1 MMRLERLV
9 APREHGR
16 VLVEPE
22 GGELRRLLRED
33 VRGADVRV
41 GDVTLG
47 ELRASLRRRLGV
59 DGPVI
64 LSGHQAEFYH
74 AGVFAKAIAASLLS
88 AAVGAAPWFLWV
100 DSDVPR
106 TTSLAVPERTGHA
119 LRRVNVEYMAPLEE
133 VPAESLSALPL
144 DQWREF
150 FAQVSERS
158 RAAESSVLP
167 TFVAGWLGGGSG
179 AVHLVDGLAR
189 GRGAVERALGLRPAR
204 DLRVSELSQT
214 PEFAALLGHA
224 LLNAGAL
231 AAAYNAALEAYRRR
245 FRVRAH
251 GRPVPPLVSDSR
263 VEVPFWAYRPGEAR
277 RRLFVSGGPD
287 RVGLYADDERIG
299 VVSSASLAR
308 FERGAELAG
317 ALGAWRVRPRA
328 LALSGFTRLLLSD
341 VFVHGIG
348 GARYDVMTDDVV
360 RRFLGCE
367 PAPMACVTATLHVEQ
382 AAARVTRDDLITARR
397 RSRDLRF
404 NPQRYL
410 RSVPAELLENR
421 DALLVRS
428 ERLRALHPR
437 DRAARRVVFG
447 EIRRVNEQI
456 LKTDPW
462 RAAEFDQ
469 RIDSLLHEWRASQIA
484 LDREYFYAFHS
495 PSALA
500 SLVSGLRSALGV

>member
-1 MMRLERLV
+1 MIRLERLV

-22 GGELRRLLRED
+22 GAELRRLLREE

-41 GDVTLG
+41 GDVTLA

-88 AAVGAAPWFLWV
+88 AGVGAAPWFLWV

-119 LRRVNVEYMAPLEE
+119 LRRVNVEYMAPPGE
-133 VPAESLSALPL
+133 VPAESLPALAL

-167 TFVAGWLGGGSG
+167 TFVAGWLGGG
-179 AVHLVDGLAR
+179 AVHLVDGLAC
-189 GRGAVERALGLRPAR
+189 GRGAVERTLELRPAR

-231 AAAYNAALEAYRRR
+231 AAAYNGALEAYRRR

-251 GRPVPPLVSDSR
+251 GRPVPPLVCDSR

-277 RRLFVSGGPD
+277 RRLFVSGGAD
-287 RVGLYADDERIG
+287 RVSLYAGDERIG
-299 VVSSASLAR
+299 VVSGASLAR
-308 FERGAELAG
+308 FERVADLAD

-382 AAARVTRDDLITARR
+382 TSQRVTRDELIAARR

-428 ERLRALHPR
+428 ERLRALQPR

-469 RIDSLLHEWRASQIA
+469 RIDSLLHDWRASQIA

-495 PSALA
+495 QSALA
-500 SLVSGLRSALGV
+500 SLVRGLRSALGV